1 MTIAKD
7 ALIFVP
13 VGVGTAVIE
22 DSAVIEGPTV
32 WLDSPEAVLDF
43 VERDDVD
50 ECVVIARGGTTT
62 FLTPALVAG
71 PKGILTLQGAPSS
84 HLGIVSREYGIPCI
98 MSVQFTS
105 GETNDRGEIVPVDG
119 TVVRLDIANPPRGVV
134 LAQGE
139 QSAAVET
146 GSTDTETADEST
158 PIPTDGNGVP
168 GGTAGHEIMA
178 GRLTTDVLNLSDESL
193 VRDLTTA
200 EANDLLDYYGWNLWD
215 ILAARISEGES
226 GLIPRQ
232 EYEVMGTFMQWQKH
246 PRFHRMITEAVGVE
260 GLREIG
266 AKARNE
272 IGTKVNPLHI
282 WAAGVPSA
290 LGRAIAVEL
299 GLQTPGERANDLRN
313 AMQFTRRLYRGLW
326 DDSGPMFTSARG
338 YHAPLLGDEWVSR
351 FLDEKTVMS
360 DDPQA
365 RRAFQRFNGSTQLA
379 SFLLHFDCRNG
390 VADTGPYALPTG
402 GWALVR
408 DHVLNDPGYP
418 WADAVG
424 DLPWSVTL
432 VMFFEGEEAINSR
445 VVDIG
450 TMFTEPA
457 NYLRH
462 LTGYAVYLRE
472 REDSPVGEIRVL
484 GEEEL
489 EPIAIRA
496 EKGAAALYPRIAAMT
511 AREKVLAGSH
521 VYYTDFVGTIGKA
534 AGVWDQMIAEGF
546 YDLDET
552 IAQGYGPIVEEGR
565 ALELLGRFWASNE
578 GMIHL

>member
-7 ALIFVP
+7 ALTFVP

-98 MSVQFTS
+98 MSVQFTA
-105 GETNDRGEIVPVDG
+105 GETNDRGETVPVDG

-139 QSAAVET
+139 QSAVVET

-299 GLQTPGERANDLRN
+299 GLQTPGERADDLRN

-511 AREKVLAGSH
+511 TREKVLAGSH